1 MDYILNSMNP
11 QTPTAD
17 AMKENIHCDNGC
29 FMKVIAVILLLAFIG
44 LILYGIM
51 NRNIE
56 SERSESIESSEINN
70 MDIEAQVVQCTAPQS
85 AARSEQETGL
95 NDGAGNSCDDKPIWN
110 GPDSSPKLQ
119 PNATRLTTLELSL
132 NEIAQN
138 VEELF
143 DSNQDP

>member
-11 QTPTAD
+11 QNPTAD
-17 AMKENIHCDNGC
+17 AMKENTHCDNGC
-29 FMKVIAVILLLAFIG
+29 FMKVTAVILLLAFIG
-44 LILYGIM
+44 LILYGII

-56 SERSESIESSEINN
+56 SERSESIESREINN
-70 MDIEAQVVQCTAPQS
+70 LDIEAQVPQR
-85 AARSEQETGL
+85 AAKSEQESGHDAGTGHSHD
-95 NDGAGNSCDDKPIWN
+95 NKPVWN
-110 GPDSSPKLQ
+110 GSDSSPKLK

-132 NEIAQN
+132 DEIAQN